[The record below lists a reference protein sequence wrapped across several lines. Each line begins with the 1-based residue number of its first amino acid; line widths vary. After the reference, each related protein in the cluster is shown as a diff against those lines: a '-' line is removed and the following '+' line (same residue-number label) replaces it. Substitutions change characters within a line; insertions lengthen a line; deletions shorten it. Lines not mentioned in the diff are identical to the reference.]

1 MLPSERFVGPALENV
16 PGTLTPDL
24 ERSISGVGSLRFH
37 DPAGTSGF
45 LVGMRYRTDGGGE
58 PEKPILIS
66 LIRVEERCSPPRSA
80 GHPTAVRLH
89 SCRTHEGGVAG
100 GSSSGTK
107 FARSGKETPL
117 PEASTDPRI
126 IESVGCRPRTAFGP
140 PGAALAVSRG

>member
-1 MLPSERFVGPALENV
+1 
-16 PGTLTPDL
+16 
-24 ERSISGVGSLRFH
+24 
-37 DPAGTSGF
+37 
-45 LVGMRYRTDGGGE
+45 
-58 PEKPILIS
+58 
-66 LIRVEERCSPPRSA
+66 
-80 GHPTAVRLH
+80 HPTAVRLH